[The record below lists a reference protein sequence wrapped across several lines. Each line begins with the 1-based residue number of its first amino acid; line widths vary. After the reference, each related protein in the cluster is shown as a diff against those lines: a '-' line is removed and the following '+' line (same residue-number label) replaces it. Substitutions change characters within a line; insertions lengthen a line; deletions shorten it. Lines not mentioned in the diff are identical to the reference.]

1 MKTTIHCN
9 GTGSNDSAEALE
21 QTQILQKSK
30 EGLSAGIT
38 ANDRND
44 KLACCRICES
54 NAERFA
60 TSDNILRKYIAN
72 YYRCPNCDF
81 IFIADP
87 FWLPEAYA
95 TALAKADTGALHRN
109 VTTASVTCCVL
120 RLLRPRS
127 KLFLDFGG
135 GHGVLVRMMRDL
147 GFDFHWS
154 DAFAENLFAR
164 GFEQQPGCKYDLVTA
179 FEVLEH
185 LANPLDEISKMMALA
200 DDVLVSTEILSDPPQ
215 KPGDWWYYA
224 ISTGQHISFYSKK
237 TLNVIA
243 RKFDRHVVSAGAIH
257 FFSKSP
263 ISSLTFNVIANAR
276 LARITKL
283 AARRRSL
290 VQADFERFTT

>member
-1 MKTTIHCN
+1 M
-9 GTGSNDSAEALE
+9 
-21 QTQILQKSK
+21 LQKSE
-30 EGLSAGIT
+30 EGISAEIT
-38 ANDRND
+38 ADDRYD
-44 KLACCRICES
+44 TLARCRICDS
-54 NAERFA
+54 NAEPFA
-60 TSDNILRKYIAN
+60 TSSTILRKYVAN

-87 FWLPEAYA
+87 FWLPEAYSS
-95 TALAKADTGALHRN
+95 ALAKADTGAIHRN
-109 VTTASVTCCVL
+109 IVTASVTCCVL

-135 GHGVLVRMMRDL
+135 GHGVFVRMMRDL
-147 GFDFHWS
+147 GFNFHWS

-164 GFEQQPGCKYDLVTA
+164 GFEQGPRCKYDLVTA

-185 LANPLDEISKMMALA
+185 LPNPLDEISKMMALA
-200 DDVLVSTEILSDPPQ
+200 DDVLVSTEILSSPPP

-224 ISTGQHISFYSKK
+224 VSTGQHISFYSKK

-263 ISSLTFNVIANAR
+263 VSPIAFNIVANAR
-276 LARITKL
+276 LARMTKL
-283 AARRRSL
+283 VARRRSL
-290 VQADFERFTT
+290 IPADIERFTT